1 MAMGVHADRYVP
13 EKQRRVEALI
23 SFTRPLSN
31 GAKGMRPDERNG
43 FVVVLRV
50 GRQVHSQLRFN
61 NARAN
66 RFLRCTMKLVCVNR
80 AANE

>member
-31 GAKGMRPDERNG
+31 GAKGMRPDERTG

-50 GRQVHSQLRFN
+50 GSTGSLPTALQQRESKSVPALHNETRLRQPRG
-61 NARAN
+61 
-66 RFLRCTMKLVCVNR
+66 K
-80 AANE
+80 